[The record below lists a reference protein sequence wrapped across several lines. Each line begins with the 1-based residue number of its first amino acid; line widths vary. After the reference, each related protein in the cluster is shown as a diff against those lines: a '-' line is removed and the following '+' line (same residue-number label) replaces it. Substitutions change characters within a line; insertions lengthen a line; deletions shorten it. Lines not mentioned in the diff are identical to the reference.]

1 MSDPIRAKRLII
13 EGLTI
18 LLSILTAFGI
28 DAWWDWS
35 RDRGDEAELLGQLRA
50 EFGANLE
57 VMDETVY
64 RHERSISSGESLLGM
79 VRTTPDVAVE
89 AQLDTLFRWAL
100 WPAHYNP
107 ATGALDATISSG
119 RLDLIRN
126 DTLRN
131 RLAGWDGV
139 LSDLLLDEQT
149 RRNWV
154 FDHMIPL
161 VAEFGVD
168 ASYNEEPIRP
178 DYEGALASVRIIA
191 GLSKSV
197 GYTEH
202 LLTHHV
208 AARAEAEALLEFMSR
223 VAGSR

>member
-1 MSDPIRAKRLII
+1 
-13 EGLTI
+13 
-18 LLSILTAFGI
+18 
-28 DAWWDWS
+28 
-35 RDRGDEAELLGQLRA
+35 
-50 EFGANLE
+50 
-57 VMDETVY
+57 
-64 RHERSISSGESLLGM
+64 M
-79 VRTTPDVAVE
+79 VRTTPGPSVD

-100 WPAHYNP
+100 WPAHYHP
-107 ATGALDATISSG
+107 ATGALAATISSG
-119 RLDLIRN
+119 RLDLIR
-126 DTLRN
+126 DDSLRN

-154 FDHMIPL
+154 FGHMIPL

-178 DYEGALASVRIIA
+178 DYEGALASIPVIA

-208 AARAEAEALLEFMSR
+208 IARSEAESLLAFMNR
-223 VAGSR
+223 VADGS